1 MLKNVL
7 HGNWISEHLANT
19 PFQDLN
25 SSNKEQGFL
34 KHNGAQYV
42 EEKTTG
48 RFTEPPTVA
57 RGSPGPPLEGA
68 GVQQ

>member
-7 HGNWISEHLANT
+7 HGNWVLEHLANT

-48 RFTEPPTVA
+48 
-57 RGSPGPPLEGA
+57 
-68 GVQQ
+68 